1 MPQEKKMVRMARG
14 EATHIS
20 LVDRPA
26 NQTPFKVIKSDKSGD
41 SKMPSINLSALMQR
55 VTKSVEQSNVVAVVT
70 HGKDLDTAALEAHGL
85 KVEEVVKAAKEDE
98 GDVHVIQKS
107 VFEDKAADLHIV
119 ALSPEVSV
127 VCKGFRPYSDDF
139 EETATFSEL
148 IKSRTLR
155 LWDFGE
161 VLADMLHKSLYAAE
175 DKNMAVSQGVAI
187 LEDAK
192 QYISELFNALPE
204 SVFKMAKEADS
215 LVVKT
220 AEASEPHAKVEGE
233 VDEGQVKKSAD
244 EGTDGGAA
252 ADNASGGEV
261 PVENVEGEKAEPTE
275 QVGEA
280 APSAEP
286 AAEPAPAAEPEAP
299 KEPETVVKEEAAPA
313 APVDLGDLVSQITKA
328 VSASLEERFK
338 GIEDQVQSIAKT
350 AQDSVD
356 DVHKVLNNTV
366 VSSVTKS
373 SSTPDAGAEEETT
386 EIGMIDT
393 AYNRPKL

>member
-55 VTKSVEQSNVVAVVT
+55 VHKSAEQSNVVAVVT
-70 HGKDLDTAALEAHGL
+70 HGKELDAAALEAHGL
-85 KVEEVVKAAKEDE
+85 KVEEVVKAAKEDD

-107 VFEDKAADLHIV
+107 VFEDKDADLHIV

-215 LVVKT
+215 LVIKA
-220 AEASEPHAKVEGE
+220 AEASEPNAKVDGEGNE
-233 VDEGQVKKSAD
+233 VKVEKSAD

-252 ADNASGGEV
+252 ADNGSGGEV
-261 PVENVEGEKAEPTE
+261 PVAQVEGEKAEPTE
-275 QVGEA
+275 QVVENVPA
-280 APSAEP
+280 AEP
-286 AAEPAPAAEPEAP
+286 AAEQAPAAEPEP
-299 KEPETVVKEEAAPA
+299 TKETETVVKAEA
-313 APVDLGDLVSQITKA
+313 APVDVGDLVSQITKA
-328 VSASLEERFK
+328 VSASLEDRFK

-373 SSTPDAGAEEETT
+373 SSTPDAESEDGAA